1 MESGSPYRLIDLLLK
16 HEVPFVVIGGHAVTF
31 HGYVRSTEDV
41 DIVFQRTDDSE
52 DSLLDALLE
61 VHAKWIGNEIDPE
74 TQLERLH
81 DVTIQYVRS
90 SHVMMVVTDYGYLDI
105 FDFIPGFPGE
115 DVADLLETA
124 IDIERGKFA
133 SLEWLRRMKAASGR
147 AKDKNDLE
155 HLGENA

>member
-31 HGYVRSTEDV
+31 HGHVRSTEDV
-41 DIVFQRTDDSE
+41 DIVFQRTDGSE
-52 DSLLDALLE
+52 HCLLNALLA

-105 FDFIPGFPGE
+105 FDFIPGFPGD
-115 DVADLLETA
+115 DVVNLFETA
-124 IDIERGKFA
+124 IDTERGKFA
-133 SLEWLRRMKAASGR
+133 SLAWLRKMKEASGR
-147 AKDKNDLE
+147 AKDKSDLE
-155 HLGENA
+155 HLRDNT